1 MKSTE
6 RTTNPAP
13 STIWR
18 RDLAERRKAA
28 LIDFLGGQCVECGS
42 ATNLHFDHKDG
53 RDWEPREVH
62 YTKRLRIYTEEAIEG
77 KIQLLCGFCNSS
89 KADACDTEIEPQ
101 MEAAGFE
108 FDVI

>member
-1 MKSTE
+1 M
-6 RTTNPAP
+6 
-13 STIWR
+13 
-18 RDLAERRKAA
+18 
-28 LIDFLGGQCVECGS
+28 
-42 ATNLHFDHKDG
+42 
-53 RDWEPREVH
+53 H